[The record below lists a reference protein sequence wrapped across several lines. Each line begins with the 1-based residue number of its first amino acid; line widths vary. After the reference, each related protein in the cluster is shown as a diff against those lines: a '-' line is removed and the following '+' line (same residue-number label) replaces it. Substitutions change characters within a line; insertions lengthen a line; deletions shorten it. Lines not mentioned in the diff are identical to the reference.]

1 MNRAHTTI
9 RHVNDRNVPQAQSHL
24 SETERVHLG
33 AYYTEDE
40 YVRKAW
46 NMLESLNALD
56 GTTVLDSACGYGG
69 FIRNEPNNMGC
80 DIDPVAISRARAVKP
95 KASFRCLNSLEN
107 VGRESF
113 GIPKNKKLVVVG
125 NPPFNDR
132 TSLIKREIKRKR
144 VEMKIDED
152 IRSRDLGISFLRSFD
167 KLEADAV
174 CVLHPLSY
182 LVKPTNFSA
191 LKNFS
196 ENYSLAEA
204 HIINSGVFDDNSRTT
219 SFPISIALYL
229 RSGTGTTYSDVA
241 AHPFRISDRL
251 SFRIKDF
258 RYIDDFID
266 KYPRKPK
273 NDDLDGVMFWTLRDI
288 NALRRNRTFVTGK
301 SANAVF
307 INKRQLDYYIYVDV
321 FKQFI
326 HRVPFYLG
334 NSNVMIDERL
344 FRKLKKFFVHNSVKR
359 HPYLCRHVDCAGD
372 VKDQEAT
379 ENIERYFKSLLG
391 KHHPHT

>member
-1 MNRAHTTI
+1 MNHVHTI
-9 RHVNDRNVPQAQSHL
+9 RDVSSKNVPQVQSHL

-40 YVRKAW
+40 YVSKAW
-46 NMLESLNALD
+46 NMLESNYAFD
-56 GTTVLDSACGYGG
+56 GTTILDSACGYGG
-69 FIRNEPNNMGC
+69 FIRDEPNNRGY
-80 DIDPVAISRARAVKP
+80 DIDPVAIRRASAAKP
-95 KASFRCLNSLEN
+95 KALFRRLNSLEN

-113 GIPKNKKLVVVG
+113 AIPEDKKLVIVG

-132 TSLIKREIKRKR
+132 TSLIRRGIKRNQA
-144 VEMKIDED
+144 EMKIDED
-152 IRSRDLGISFLRSFD
+152 LRSRDLGISFLRSFD
-167 KLEADAV
+167 KLGADAV

-191 LKNFS
+191 LKSFS

-204 HIINSGVFDDNSRTT
+204 HIINSGVFEDNSRMT

-229 RSGTGTTYSDVA
+229 RSETGMTYSDVA
-241 AHPFRISDRL
+241 GHSFRINDRL

-258 RYIDDFID
+258 RYVDDFID

-273 NDDLDGVMFWTLRDI
+273 DDDLDGIMFWTLRDI
-288 NALRRNRTFVTGK
+288 NALRRNRTFVTGR
-301 SANAVF
+301 SGNAVF
-307 INKRQLDYYIYVDV
+307 INKSQLDYYIYVDV

-326 HRVPFYLG
+326 DRVPFYLG
-334 NSNVMIDERL
+334 NSNVMINERL
-344 FRKLKKFFVHNSVKR
+344 FRKLKKFFVHDSVKR
-359 HPYLCRHVDCAGD
+359 HPYLRKYVDCESD
-372 VKDQEAT
+372 VKDHEAT

-391 KHHPHT
+391 KHYLRT